1 MLHATF
7 CASLRER
14 IASDHFLP
22 IGSNNVFVNQFA
34 SLCGAGQE
42 GFSVWF
48 QRDLVRHQLGEIA
61 GEPPA
66 PNFSSRLLAETL

>member
-1 MLHATF
+1 MRPFVPL
-7 CASLRER
+7 CASALPV
-14 IASDHFLP
+14 IIFLP

-42 GFSVWF
+42 GFSVWS

-66 PNFSSRLLAETL
+66 PNFLSRLLAETL